1 MKIDTM
7 ELKIRQEEEND
18 FKAVFNLIENAF
30 EKEEYS
36 DHKEQFLVERLR
48 RSDAYI
54 PELALIAEQDE
65 RIVGYLL
72 LTKIKDENGKEAESL
87 ALAPVAV
94 LQDSQG
100 KGIGGQLIRYAHEKA
115 REMGFGSIV
124 LLGHEKYYPRFGYE
138 LTSKYGIRLPF
149 DVPSENCMVIEL
161 VTGALQDVQGVVE
174 YPKAFFE

>member
-1 MKIDTM
+1 M
-7 ELKIRQEEEND
+7 EIKIRQEEEND
-18 FKAVFNLIENAF
+18 FQAVFNLIENAF

-48 RSDAYI
+48 KSAAYI
-54 PELALIAEQDE
+54 PELALVAEQDG

-72 LTKIKDENGKEAESL
+72 LTKIKIKDENGKEAESL

-94 LQDSQG
+94 LQDFQG

-115 REMGFGSIV
+115 RKLGFGSIV
-124 LLGHEKYYPRFGYE
+124 LLGHEQYYPRFGYE

>member
-1 MKIDTM
+1 M

-18 FKAVFNLIENAF
+18 FKAVFHLIENAF
-30 EKEEYS
+30 EKERYS

-48 RSDAYI
+48 QSDAYI
-54 PELALIAEQDE
+54 PELALVAEQDG

-72 LTKIKDENGKEAESL
+72 LTKIKIKDEDGKEAESL

-94 LQDSQG
+94 LQDFQG
-100 KGIGGQLIRYAHEKA
+100 KGIGGQLIRNAHEKA

-124 LLGHEKYYPRFGYE
+124 LLGHEQYYPRFGYE

-149 DVPSENCMVIEL
+149 DVPPENCMVIEL
-161 VTGALQDVQGVVE
+161 VKGTLQNIEGVVE